1 MFDVIN
7 GGKPFPEYSVVL
19 LTKKSS
25 GVYISIQSYECRLC
39 RKVQDEQTFIKYLLY
54 IFFLFYNT
62 NSLILPYKKFTK

>member
-7 GGKPFPEYSVVL
+7 GDKPFPEYSVVL

-25 GVYISIQSYECRLC
+25 GVYISIQSYSLLSAVCV

-54 IFFLFYNT
+54 IFFFFIT
-62 NSLILPYKKFTK
+62 QIH